1 MAYDAYL
8 IGGEAHCPL
17 MTGLLLLLLLLPLF
31 PQHVVFL
38 HLVLDPLPDLSELD
52 AALQL
57 CQWLRPSTLPLV
69 LRSPGDRGLYPLHAV
84 EEEVPRTHIQEVAQ
98 AVRYVQK
105 CLTDLQVLVC
115 QGEVR

>member
-1 MAYDAYL
+1 MSDDAYL
-8 IGGEAHCPL
+8 IGAEADCPL

-31 PQHVVFL
+31 TEHVVFL

-57 CQWLRPSTLPLV
+57 CQRLRPSALPLV

-105 CLTDLQVLVC
+105 CLTDLQVLVS